1 MGSVTVLLHCQTL
14 LLYLKYVYPA
24 MIFSSELCNFVYAVE
39 LSNMSF
45 EEIMQLQNR
54 VGTKAYNKI
63 AYGTDSGKKK
73 KKPDQM
79 KRLNKHK

>member
-1 MGSVTVLLHCQTL
+1 MTVAYMFIIPDVLLI
-14 LLYLKYVYPA
+14 YLFA
-24 MIFSSELCNFVYAVE
+24 IFFFIVE

-54 VGTKAYNKI
+54 MGTKAYNKI
-63 AYGTDSGKKK
+63 AYGSDKAKNKKR
-73 KKPDQM
+73 PDQM